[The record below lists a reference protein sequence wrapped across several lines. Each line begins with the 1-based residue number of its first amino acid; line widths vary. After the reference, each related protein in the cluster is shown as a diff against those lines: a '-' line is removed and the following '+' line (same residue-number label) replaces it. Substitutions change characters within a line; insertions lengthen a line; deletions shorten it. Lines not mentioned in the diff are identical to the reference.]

1 METETQTP
9 EAAEAAEPQTCLDLK
24 PIAKG
29 TNQLCEAIVSQE
41 GFAEL
46 YKKIDAFINDEKL
59 KYEYG
64 MLNDRGALLQQKQQ
78 AGVEIAE
85 AEMADFE
92 KLREEFMANPV
103 ATQFL
108 EAQEEVQQVQDRIH
122 QVIAKTFEVGHVP
135 QSEDFDFCSDGFGNC
150 GCE

>member
-1 METETQTP
+1 METETQAS
-9 EAAEAAEPQTCLDLK
+9 EATEPQTCLNLK
-24 PIAKG
+24 PIAEG
-29 TNQLCEAIVSQE
+29 TNQLCEAIVSQQ
-41 GFAEL
+41 GFPEL

-64 MLNDRGALLQQKQQ
+64 MLNDRGAMLQQKQQ
-78 AGVEIAE
+78 AGMEIAE

>member
-9 EAAEAAEPQTCLDLK
+9 EATEPQTCLNLE

-29 TNQLCEAIVSQE
+29 TNQLCETIVGQE
-41 GFAEL
+41 GFPEL

-59 KYEYG
+59 KYEYS
-64 MLNDRGALLQQKQQ
+64 MLNERGALLQQKQQ
-78 AGVEIAE
+78 AGMEIADE
-85 AEMADFE
+85 EISDFE
-92 KLREEFMANPV
+92 KLRDEFMANPV
-103 ATQFL
+103 ATRFL

-122 QVIAKTFEVGHVP
+122 QVIAKTFEVGRVP
-135 QSEDFDFCSDGFGNC
+135 QSEDFDFCSDGFGSC

>member
-1 METETQTP
+1 METETPAP
-9 EAAEAAEPQTCLDLK
+9 EAAQDTEPQTCLDLK

-29 TNQLCEAIVSQE
+29 TNQLCEAIVGQE
-41 GFAEL
+41 GFSEL
-46 YKKIDAFINDEKL
+46 YKKIDGFVNDEKL

-64 MLNDRGALLQQKQQ
+64 MLNDQGAMLQQKQQ
-78 AGVEIAE
+78 AGVEIPENEIAE
-85 AEMADFE
+85 FE

>member
-46 YKKIDAFINDEKL
+46 YKKIAAFINDEKL

>member
-1 METETQTP
+1 METETQPT
-9 EAAEAAEPQTCLDLK
+9 EATEPQTCLNLK
-24 PIAKG
+24 PIAEG

-78 AGVEIAE
+78 AGMEIAE
-85 AEMADFE
+85 DEMADFE

-122 QVIAKTFEVGHVP
+122 QVIAKTFEIGRVP

>member
-1 METETQTP
+1 METETQPT
-9 EAAEAAEPQTCLDLK
+9 EALEPQTCLDLK

-29 TNQLCEAIVSQE
+29 TNHLCDAIVSQE
-41 GFAEL
+41 GFVNL

-59 KYEYG
+59 KYEYS
-64 MLNDRGALLQQKQQ
+64 MLNERGALLQQKQQ
-78 AGVEIAE
+78 AGGEISDE
-85 AEMADFE
+85 EIVGFE
-92 KLREEFMANPV
+92 KLRDEFMANPV
-103 ATQFL
+103 ASQFL

-122 QVIAKTFEVGHVP
+122 QVIAKTFEVGRVP

>member
-1 METETQTP
+1 MDTETQPT
-9 EAAEAAEPQTCLDLK
+9 EAPEPQTCLDLK

-29 TNQLCEAIVSQE
+29 TNHLCEAIVSQE
-41 GFAEL
+41 GFVEL

-59 KYEYG
+59 KYEYS
-64 MLNDRGALLQQKQQ
+64 MLNERGALLQQKQQ
-78 AGVEIAE
+78 AGGEISDEEIAG
-85 AEMADFE
+85 FE
-92 KLREEFMANPV
+92 KLRDEFMANPV

-122 QVIAKTFEVGHVP
+122 QVIAKTFEVGRVP
-135 QSEDFDFCSDGFGNC
+135 KSEDFDFCSDGFGNC